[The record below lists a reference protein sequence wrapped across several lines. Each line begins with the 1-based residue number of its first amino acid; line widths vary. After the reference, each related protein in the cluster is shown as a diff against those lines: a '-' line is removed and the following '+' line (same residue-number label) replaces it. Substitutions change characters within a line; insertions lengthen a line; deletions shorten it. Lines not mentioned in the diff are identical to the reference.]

1 MREVDK
7 AKEREGSKRANKK
20 MSEGKRK
27 QAIKRVRVG
36 DGKGVIKTMRHEKK
50 KQANEH

>member
-27 QAIKRVRVG
+27 QAIKRG